1 MFSVVVL
8 AEALFHALAGFG
20 REQRKGRR
28 IKIRFLCSFGADC
41 GSQQLQVLDVPNTP
55 ETDPEMKLDVDPLA
69 QVTLTVSL
77 QVGSRRSNHHLIECL
92 ILSYAFKV
100 ILVGC
105 FFQEPGPLKTVAQV

>member
-69 QVTLTVSL
+69 QVKPSL
-77 QVGSRRSNHHLIECL
+77 HGFRHDSDRVLAGWQ
-92 ILSYAFKV
+92 
-100 ILVGC
+100 
-105 FFQEPGPLKTVAQV
+105 PAQQPPPD